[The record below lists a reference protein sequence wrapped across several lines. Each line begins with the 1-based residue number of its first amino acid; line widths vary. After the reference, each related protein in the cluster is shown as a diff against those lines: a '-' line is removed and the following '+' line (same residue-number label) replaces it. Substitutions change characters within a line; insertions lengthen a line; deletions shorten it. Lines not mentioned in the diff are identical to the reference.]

1 MRTINTKKSFFYSQ
15 KAFISLYL
23 IVIFSIYLSII
34 SFYISQYSLKLK
46 TIHNLDVYYNKVI
59 VNKLKE
65 VD

>member
-1 MRTINTKKSFFYSQ
+1 MNTKKSCLYSR

-23 IVIFSIYLSII
+23 IVIFNLFINYI
-34 SFYISQYSLKLK
+34 FYISQYSLKLK

>member
-1 MRTINTKKSFFYSQ
+1 MNTKKSCLYSR

-23 IVIFSIYLSII
+23 IVIYLSII